1 MEVAITPTFSSL
13 MNTTLK
19 LLHFW
24 KFSRGFTLYLSNI
37 AIDKATLVALSVTA
51 IG

>member
-1 MEVAITPTFSSL
+1 

-24 KFSRGFTLYLSNI
+24 KFRHGFTLYLINI
-37 AIDKATLVALSVTA
+37 AIDKATLVAMAITA